1 MFRMGLCE
9 DAKEVAARICEWD
22 DQLNAR
28 VSAPTGMPQNVE
40 RIISS
45 KSSVLRSDDHAFM
58 NHLTLQW
65 LRAAARCW
73 VDGERSLHERL
84 APDCSKTCP
93 CEVRS
98 VSQLDLFCPGSAD
111 GMRRQQNPPRSNAAA
126 GERCRGRAAC
136 KDVSYC
142 WPLPTMSSLPRRIS
156 APTRGGLQPRIS
168 RDPMERPAGDRPTG
182 C

>member
-84 APDCSKTCP
+84 APDCSK
-93 CEVRS
+93 
-98 VSQLDLFCPGSAD
+98 
-111 GMRRQQNPPRSNAAA
+111 SNAAA

>member
-73 VDGERSLHERL
+73 VD
-84 APDCSKTCP
+84 
-93 CEVRS
+93 
-98 VSQLDLFCPGSAD
+98 
-111 GMRRQQNPPRSNAAA
+111 
-126 GERCRGRAAC
+126 
-136 KDVSYC
+136 DVSYC

>member
-73 VDGERSLHERL
+73 LLL
-84 APDCSKTCP
+84 APADDEFSPSEDLGPDAGRPPAQDLARSHGEAGRGQTHRLLRVGVPGCP
-93 CEVRS
+93 DSTMELR
-98 VSQLDLFCPGSAD
+98 
-111 GMRRQQNPPRSNAAA
+111 A
-126 GERCRGRAAC
+126 GN
-136 KDVSYC
+136 
-142 WPLPTMSSLPRRIS
+142 
-156 APTRGGLQPRIS
+156 
-168 RDPMERPAGDRPTG
+168 
-182 C
+182 